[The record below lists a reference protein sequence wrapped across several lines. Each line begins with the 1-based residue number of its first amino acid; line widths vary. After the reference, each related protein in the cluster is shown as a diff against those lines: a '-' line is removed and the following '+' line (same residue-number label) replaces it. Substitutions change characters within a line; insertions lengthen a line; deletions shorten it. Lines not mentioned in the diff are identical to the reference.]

1 MLDMLKVA
9 AWYYLPA
16 LRKDTR
22 GVTALEYGILAGLIA
37 VVIIGAVTTL
47 GGDLKTV
54 FTNISTQLAPAK
66 TAGS

>member
-9 AWYYLPA
+9 AWHYLPA

-37 VVIIGAVTTL
+37 VVIIAAVTTL
-47 GGDLKTV
+47 GSGLHTV
-54 FTNISTQLAPAK
+54 FQNLSDKVAAIPTN
-66 TAGS
+66 

>member
-16 LRKDTR
+16 LRRDTR

-37 VVIIGAVTTL
+37 VVIIGAVTSL
-47 GGDLKTV
+47 GTSLSTM
-54 FTNISTQLAPAK
+54 FTGIAATISGIPTK
-66 TAGS
+66 